1 MAKLTVKPDN
11 PQTRTGVRVQEFTPA
26 LLHILVRTERFVDTL
41 VEVDEV
47 VITSI
52 NDSRH
57 GAGSRHYTNEALD
70 IRTHNWPSR
79 ESVRWFRRALEEQLG
94 LQFRVLLEDE
104 GTKNEHL
111 HVQVRKGHTYARVPF

>member
-1 MAKLTVKPDN
+1 MAKLTVKP
-11 PQTRTGVRVQEFTPA
+11 TCRLKEISPA

-52 NDSRH
+52 NDSTH

-70 IRTHNWPSR
+70 IRTKNWPSR

-94 LQFRVLLEDE
+94 PQFRVLFEDE

-111 HVQVRKGHTYARVPF
+111 HVQVRKGRTYARVPF

>member
-1 MAKLTVKPDN
+1 MATFTVKA
-11 PQTRTGVRVQEFTPA
+11 TCRVKEFTPA

-47 VITSI
+47 VVTSI
-52 NDSRH
+52 NDSAH

-70 IRTHNWPSR
+70 IRTKNWPSR

-104 GTKNEHL
+104 GTQNEHL
-111 HVQVRKGHTYARVPF
+111 HVQVRKGHIYERVPF